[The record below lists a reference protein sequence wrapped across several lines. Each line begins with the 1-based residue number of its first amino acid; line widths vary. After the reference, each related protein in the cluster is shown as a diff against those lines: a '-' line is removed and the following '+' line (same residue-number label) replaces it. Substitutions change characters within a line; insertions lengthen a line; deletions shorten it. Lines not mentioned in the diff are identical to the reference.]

1 MRKFKVCW
9 IIFLTATYFTCLPQA
24 WGQGLLGP
32 KKTAK
37 LRVQYLKAVE
47 KEVLRLT
54 NAERR
59 KRHLSSLDA
68 DDDLTAT
75 ARAHSDDM
83 LKRDFFSH
91 VNPDGKSPAERLM
104 PSHSMPVAKVG
115 ENIWKGSRLDTSD
128 AKLLARLMVDG
139 WLTSPGHRA
148 NILNQDYTHLG
159 VGISLADNQIRATQL
174 FATVKSRK

>member
-1 MRKFKVCW
+1 MRKFKACFFILLAVLC
-9 IIFLTATYFTCLPQA
+9 FPPLPPA

-37 LRVQYLKAVE
+37 LRIQYLKAVE

-59 KRHLSSLDA
+59 KSHLPSLEA

-148 NILNQDYTHLG
+148 NILNADYTHLG
-159 VGISLADNQIRATQL
+159 VGISLADKEIRATQL
-174 FATVKSRK
+174 FANVKSRK